1 MTSATIYPPTKTPQ
15 ELSELVVVAIDWA
28 LAHGL
33 VVRPSLE
40 KDFSK
45 AAAVTT
51 HAPFALY
58 PTPFPRKEFEQAKK
72 LQQPW
77 NTLIHKMSQDDNL
90 IEETMETYVVFF
102 SCFYLSLSF

>member
-1 MTSATIYPPTKTPQ
+1 MNSYPPKATEK
-15 ELSELVVVAIDWA
+15 ELSETIIVAIDWA

-33 VVRPSLE
+33 VVRPSLD
-40 KDFSK
+40 KQGIF
-45 AAAVTT
+45 ANNAAVT

-77 NTLIHKMSQDDNL
+77 NTLIHKMSNDQDL
-90 IEETMETYVVFF
+90 ISETMET
-102 SCFYLSLSF
+102 